1 MTNRVLPGILCATI
15 LAGLGICLP
24 AAEPDSSG
32 LFERKNL
39 VAWCIVPFDSK
50 KRGPEERAAMLEK
63 LGFSKFAYDYRAE
76 HIPTFDA
83 EIEALKRHHIELS
96 AWWFPT
102 VLNDEAKAT
111 LSVFEKHKVTPQLW
125 VTGGGEPTKSEQ
137 EQKQRVIAEAA
148 RIRPIA
154 EAAAKVGCK
163 VALYNHGGWF
173 GEPENQIAIIKELNR
188 SDVGIVY
195 NQHHGHDHLDR
206 FPELLKTMKPYLY
219 TLNLN
224 GMVNQ
229 GDRKG
234 QKILQ
239 LGQGDFDLKLLK
251 VVRDSGYTGPIG
263 ILGHTSDDAEERLHD
278 NLDGLDWLLPQ
289 LSGEPAAA
297 KPKPRT
303 PVPVAQVA
311 TTAAAAAPTANV
323 LRLAGGKFGQAIDG
337 RAGGAFVKG
346 REEFRQFPITVEC
359 WTKLSDKGPYNILV
373 ANELKSSGTHWELF
387 TMAGTGNFTVY
398 TPGFTPDH
406 CHSTAMIC
414 DGRWHHVRMV
424 LEPNRI
430 RLYVDGQPVANQACQ
445 RTEMKAVP
453 GDLAIASL
461 VDKAAGHTGLIDEV
475 RISKGIREFDAS
487 LSKPFEVDD
496 STLGLWHLDELI
508 EQKKFKDATGKNDA
522 QLAQAAPIANNIATK
537 PARIEGHWGEDALGF
552 RWTEEDS
559 RDNRLA
565 QMDTGPF
572 FSGSIVGPGGTVY
585 KGIVVRTGPGRTHAI
600 CYDTEQMRASAG
612 WTGFLKFDAARF
624 GIIVPPRIDGD
635 VTFTTPILAGWSRN
649 DQFTNHREGH
659 RFGSLPKSVAHYE
672 GLYRHGQRVVL
683 KFTVGSSDPPD
694 AKPLPPI
701 VVFESPWTEESNG
714 VTALSRTIVVEP
726 STTVLSLLVADA
738 KARVRLIAKPGTATL
753 QQGPEKC
760 HILAVPPHAESVTV
774 KLLIASPG
782 SDETAFEKLV
792 ADSPAAED
800 LRGLT
805 RPGPRIWGEP
815 LVTTGEVAKNNAPYV
830 VDTINLP
837 FENPF
842 RALMFCGGHDF
853 LPDGK
858 AFIST
863 LHGDVWLVD
872 GIDEKLERITW
883 RRFATGLF
891 QPLGV
896 KVLPERDKNGNPTN
910 RNQLFVVG
918 RDQITR
924 LHDFDND
931 GEADFY
937 ENFNNDADVSLN
949 GHEYVTCLETDRAGN
964 FYYVKGN
971 CDSAIRHDGSLLRVS
986 GDGSKLDVFATG
998 FRNPNGMSIGPNDE
1012 ITVAPQEGEWTP
1024 GSAVFDVHQG
1034 GFYGY
1039 FPSHHR
1045 TTPPTD
1051 FERPFCWFPRL
1062 ADNSCGGQIWVDSD
1076 RWGPLSKQLLH
1087 LSYGQCKLRLLLQEE
1102 IPNGAQAGATAESA
1116 QTKFGPTMNG
1126 GSTEFPLRF
1135 SSGAHRGRFR
1145 ANDGQLYVTGLKGW
1159 VTSAVNDG
1167 CFQRVRYTGQGIDLV
1182 VKMKTYQNGIALTF
1196 TRPLDREEAENPD
1209 NYELESWNYRWSAQY
1224 GSPDLRP
1231 SAPGQIGRDSVEP
1244 KSVTLLP
1251 DNRTVFLELLDLK
1264 PVDQLGISYTLRSA
1278 QGSAIEQTAYLTL
1291 NAIPKNVMAEDQL
1304 HRPKRDA
1311 EKSALLAR
1319 LAPGVTLTVPFFGNP
1334 MMSRLMAW
1342 NGYPGRQDIS
1352 DGLVAT
1358 GFLKVPFSG
1367 EYRFSSSS
1375 QTDAIL
1381 EINGDRHTL
1390 IGTSARRASEDSV
1403 ESRANAEREDDVVV
1417 RLRKGIVPIQVRQ
1430 AAKHENFRFRLMW
1443 ETDRFPRESV
1453 PATVLFHDPMTDEK
1467 SEEREKYFAGRSLYS
1482 NHQCG
1487 GCHIAG
1493 RHRHVDLSKFFSD
1506 LQRLEYEVEQGRF
1519 APRLDGIGSRLEPN
1533 WIANWLRD
1541 PTHMRAEATMPSLV
1555 GSRGNE
1561 ALNDLVAYLASFH
1574 SPEEVPGKSADRAAD
1589 TREVQSEKGAALFER
1604 LGCIAC
1610 HTLAE
1615 KDSHPEWNR
1624 LSLHFAKSKFRTGQL
1639 ARFLRKPQHHHEGS
1653 RMPDFRLSEEE
1664 AEALADYL
1672 NENAKGAVEQVVGL
1686 DSGDVKR
1693 GQKLFKELRCDHCHQ
1708 SAKSE
1713 LARPDLPSIVVPAPG
1728 GGCLA
1733 DDTNRS
1739 QKAPEFALSDGDRE
1753 ALKFFLKTESS
1764 LATETSGANVPHGGP
1779 SFRIKHALKVL
1790 RCTACHA
1797 RDAESARWP
1806 EIVAD
1811 EGSGKL
1817 PESVPQLTWV
1827 GEKLQGPW
1835 ISKILRGKVQH
1846 KPRPWMTAR
1855 MPAFPAYADFFERG
1869 LTTEHGLDLREPIP
1883 TTFDDKLVEAGR
1895 QLTMR
1900 DGGLDCR
1907 QCHAVGNE
1915 KPRGDA
1921 ATQIALGINFA
1932 FTRDRLRPEFA
1943 LRQMLDPP
1951 RYDVGSRMPRFAPDL
1966 QTTAVKQI
1974 EGGKAKKQFEAIKQ
1988 YLWSLKAEVSED

>member
-1 MTNRVLPGILCATI
+1 MIHRVLSGILCATI
-15 LAGLGICLP
+15 LAGLGSSLLS
-24 AAEPDSSG
+24 AEPDSSG

-50 KRGPEERAAMLEK
+50 KRGPEDRAAMLEK

-83 EIEALKRHHIELS
+83 EIEALKRHDIELT

-111 LSVFEKHKVTPQLW
+111 LAVFAKHQVTPQLW

-188 SDVGIVY
+188 TDVGIVY

-224 GMVNQ
+224 GMVKE

-239 LGQGDFDLKLLK
+239 LGQGDLDLKLLK

-263 ILGHTSDDAEERLHD
+263 ILGHTLDDAEERLHD

-289 LSGEPAAA
+289 LNGKPAAA
-297 KPKPRT
+297 KPKTRT
-303 PVPVAQVA
+303 PVPVAQAA
-311 TTAAAAAPTANV
+311 TTAAAPTANV
-323 LRLAGGKFGQAIDG
+323 LRLVGGKFGQAIDG
-337 RAGGAFVKG
+337 RAGGAFIKG
-346 REEFRQFPITVEC
+346 RDEFHQFPLTVEC

-373 ANELKSSGTHWELF
+373 ASELKSSGTHWELF

-414 DGRWHHVRMV
+414 DGRWHHVGMV

-445 RTEMKAVP
+445 RTEMKTAP

-475 RISKGIREFDAS
+475 RISKGIREFDPG
-487 LSKPFEVDD
+487 LSKPFDVDEQ
-496 STLGLWHLDELI
+496 TLGLWHFDELI

-522 QLAQAAPIANNIATK
+522 QLTQVAPNASNLAAK
-537 PARIEGHWGEDALGF
+537 PGRIEGHWGEDALGF

-572 FSGSIVGPGGTVY
+572 FSGSIVGPGGTIY
-585 KGIVVRTGPGRTHAI
+585 KGIVVRMGPGRTHAI

-635 VTFTTPILAGWSRN
+635 VTFTTPILAGWSRS
-649 DQFTNHREGH
+649 DQFTNHREAH
-659 RFGSLPKSVAHYE
+659 RFGSLPKSEAHYE

-683 KFTVGSSDPPD
+683 KFTVGSSDPAGARPQ
-694 AKPLPPI
+694 PPT
-701 VVFESPWTEESNG
+701 VVLESPWTEESNG
-714 VTALSRTIVVEP
+714 VRALTRTIVVEP
-726 STTVLSLLVADA
+726 STTTLSMLVADA
-738 KARVRLIAKPGTATL
+738 KARVRLVAKPGTATL
-753 QQGPEKC
+753 QQGPEQC
-760 HILAVPPHAESVTV
+760 HKLVVPAHAEPVTV

-782 SDETAFEKLV
+782 TDETAFEKLV
-792 ADSPAAED
+792 AVSPAAED

-805 RPGPRIWGEP
+805 TPGPRIWGEP

-883 RRFATGLF
+883 RRYATGLF

-896 KVLPERDKNGNPTN
+896 KVLPERDPSGKPTN
-910 RNQLFVVG
+910 RSQLFVVG

-937 ENFNNDADVSLN
+937 ENFNNDAEVSLN

-986 GDGSKLDVFATG
+986 HDGSKLDVFATG

-1087 LSYGQCKLRLLLQEE
+1087 LSYGQCKLRLLLQEQ
-1102 IPNGAQAGATAESA
+1102 IPAETRASSTADVA

-1126 GSTEFPLRF
+1126 GSTEFPIRF
-1135 SSGAHRGRFR
+1135 ASGVHRGRFR

-1196 TRPLDREEAENPD
+1196 TRPLDRDEAENPD
-1209 NYELESWNYRWSAQY
+1209 NYELEAWNYKWSAQY

-1244 KSVTLLP
+1244 KSVTLLS
-1251 DNRTVFLELLDLK
+1251 DNRTVFLELPDLK
-1264 PVDQLGISYTLRSA
+1264 PVDQFGISCTLRSA
-1278 QGSAIEQTAYLTL
+1278 QGSVIEQTAYLTL
-1291 NAIPKNVMAEDQL
+1291 NAIPKEIMSEDQL

-1311 EKSALLAR
+1311 ARSALLAR
-1319 LAPGVTLTVPFFGNP
+1319 LAPGVTLTIPLFDHP
-1334 MMSRLMAW
+1334 TTSRFMAW
-1342 NGYPGRQDIS
+1342 TSYWVGKESPEEV
-1352 DGLVAT
+1352 VAT

-1367 EYRFSSSS
+1367 EYRFSASAE
-1375 QTDAIL
+1375 TDAVF
-1381 EINGDRHTL
+1381 EINDNKFTL
-1390 IGTSARRASEDSV
+1390 IGTPARRTNEGTSTSIIKHNRD
-1403 ESRANAEREDDVVV
+1403 DDVVV
-1417 RLRKGIVPIQVRQ
+1417 RLRKGITPIRVRHL
-1430 AAKHENFRFRLMW
+1430 AKVDDHRFRLMW
-1443 ETDRFPRESV
+1443 ETDRFPRELV
-1453 PATVLFHDPMTDEK
+1453 PAAMLFHDPLTNDK
-1467 SEEREKYFAGRSLYS
+1467 SEVDEPYFAGRALFS
-1482 NHQCG
+1482 NHQCAR
-1487 GCHIAG
+1487 CHIG
-1493 RHRHVDLSKFFSD
+1493 QDPLRPFDKTELVRHEYQIESFRH
-1506 LQRLEYEVEQGRF
+1506 
-1519 APRLDGIGSRLEPN
+1519 APRLDGIGSRLQPD
-1533 WIANWLRD
+1533 WLASWLRN
-1541 PTHMRAEATMPSLV
+1541 PTHLRAEATMPSLLE
-1555 GSRGNE
+1555 SPDNSS
-1561 ALNDLVAYLASFH
+1561 LSDLVAYMGSLRGPH
-1574 SPEEVPGKSADRAAD
+1574 EVPGNSADASEIRL
-1589 TREVQSEKGAALFER
+1589 EKGAELFER

-1610 HTLAE
+1610 HTFAAKE
-1615 KDSHPEWNR
+1615 THPEWNR
-1624 LSLHFAKSKFRTGQL
+1624 LSLHFVKSKFLPGQL
-1639 ARFLRKPQHHHEGS
+1639 TRFLQEPHRHHHGS
-1653 RMPDFRLSEEE
+1653 RMPDFRLSEAE
-1664 AEALADYL
+1664 AAALADYL
-1672 NENAKGAVEQVVGL
+1672 NEHAKGAVEHVVGL
-1686 DSGDVKR
+1686 GSGDVQR
-1693 GQKLFKELRCDHCHQ
+1693 GQKLFKELRCKHCHQ
-1708 SAKSE
+1708 LAEKGE
-1713 LARPDLPSIVVPAPG
+1713 LALPDVAPVNVVPVPRL
-1728 GGCLA
+1728 GCLA
-1733 DDTNRS
+1733 DDTARS
-1739 QKAPEFALSDGDRE
+1739 EKSPKFAFSDADRQALANFISTYYGKASI
-1753 ALKFFLKTESS
+1753 
-1764 LATETSGANVPHGGP
+1764 PHAGP
-1779 SFRIKHALKVL
+1779 SSRINHALKVL

-1797 RDAESARWP
+1797 RDGESARWP
-1806 EIVAD
+1806 EIVAE

-1835 ISKILRGKVQH
+1835 ITKLMKGEIRH
-1846 KPRPWMTAR
+1846 KTRPWMTAR
-1855 MPAFPAYADFFERG
+1855 MPGFPVYADFLVPE
-1869 LTTEHGLDLREPIP
+1869 LPQEHGLEFQETIP
-1883 TTFDDKLVEAGR
+1883 TMFDDKLVESGR
-1895 QLTMR
+1895 QLTLR

-1932 FTRDRLRPEFA
+1932 FARDRLRPEFA
-1943 LRQMLDPP
+1943 MRQMFDPP

-1966 QTTAVKQI
+1966 QTTAVKKI
-1974 EGGKAKKQFEAIKQ
+1974 EGGNAKKQFEAIKQ

>member
-1 MTNRVLPGILCATI
+1 MTNRVLLGTVCATI
-15 LAGLGICLP
+15 LAGLGISLP

-83 EIEALKRHHIELS
+83 EIEALKRHHVELT

-111 LSVFEKHKVTPQLW
+111 LAVFEKHKVTPQLW

-188 SDVGIVY
+188 TDVGIVY
-195 NQHHGHDHLDR
+195 NQHHGHDHLGR

-224 GMVNQ
+224 GMVKE

-239 LGQGDFDLKLLK
+239 LGQGDLDLKLLK

-289 LSGEPAAA
+289 LNGKPAAN
-297 KPKPRT
+297 KPKTRT

-311 TTAAAAAPTANV
+311 TAAAVPPANV
-323 LRLAGGKFGQAIDG
+323 PRLAGGKFGQAIDG
-337 RAGGAFVKG
+337 RAGGAFIKG
-346 REEFRQFPITVEC
+346 RDEFHQFPITVEC
-359 WTKLSDKGPYNILV
+359 WTKLVDKGPYNILV

-414 DGRWHHVRMV
+414 DGRWHHVGMV

-445 RTEMKAVP
+445 RTEMTSVT

-461 VDKAAGHTGLIDEV
+461 VDKAAGYTGLIDEV
-475 RISKGIREFDAS
+475 RISKGIREFDSS
-487 LSKPFEVDD
+487 LSKPFEVDEN
-496 STLGLWHLDELI
+496 TLGLWHLDELI

-522 QLAQAAPIANNIATK
+522 QLAQVAPNAVNMAAK
-537 PARIEGHWGEDALGF
+537 PSRIEGHWGEDALGF

-624 GIIVPPRIDGD
+624 GIIVPPRIEGD
-635 VTFTTPILAGWSRN
+635 VTFTTPILAGWSRS
-649 DQFTNHREGH
+649 DQFINHREGH

-683 KFTVGSSDPPD
+683 KFTVGSSDPTD
-694 AKPLPPI
+694 VKPQPPT

-726 STTVLSLLVADA
+726 STTALSMLVADA
-738 KARVRLIAKPGTATL
+738 KAHVRLVAKPGTALL

-760 HILAVPPHAESVTV
+760 HILNVPPHAEPVTV
-774 KLLIASPG
+774 KLLIAAPATN
-782 SDETAFEKLV
+782 ETAFEKLV
-792 ADSPAAED
+792 AVSPAAED

-805 RPGPRIWGEP
+805 KPGPRIWGEP

-883 RRFATGLF
+883 RRYATGLF

-910 RNQLFVVG
+910 RSQLFVVG

-986 GDGSKLDVFATG
+986 RDGSKLDVFATG

-1102 IPNGAQAGATAESA
+1102 IAEGTQAGATAESA
-1116 QTKFGPTMNG
+1116 QAKFGPTMNG

-1135 SSGAHRGRFR
+1135 ASGAHRGRFR

-1196 TRPLDREEAENPD
+1196 TRPLDRDEAENPD
-1209 NYELESWNYRWSAQY
+1209 NYELEAWNYRWSAQY

-1251 DNRTVFLELLDLK
+1251 DNRTVFLELPDLK
-1264 PVDQLGISYTLRSA
+1264 PVDQLGIIYTLRST
-1278 QGSAIEQTAYLTL
+1278 QGSVIEQTAYLTL
-1291 NAIPKNVMAEDQL
+1291 NAIPKDLVSEDQL

-1311 EKSALLAR
+1311 ERSALLAR
-1319 LAPGVTLTVPFFGNP
+1319 LAPGVTLTIPLFNHP
-1334 MMSRLMAW
+1334 STSRLMAW
-1342 NGYPGRQDIS
+1342 SSYWVGKETPEEVI
-1352 DGLVAT
+1352 AT

-1367 EYRFSSSS
+1367 EYRFSSSAES
-1375 QTDAIL
+1375 DAIL
-1381 EINGDRHTL
+1381 EINDDQFTL
-1390 IGTSARRASEDSV
+1390 IGTSARRASEGSSKSV
-1403 ESRANAEREDDVVV
+1403 TKDTRDDDIVV
-1417 RLRKGIVPIQVRQ
+1417 RLRKGITPIRIRHS
-1430 AAKHENFRFRLMW
+1430 AKVDNHGFRLMW
-1443 ETDRFPRESV
+1443 ETDRFPRELV
-1453 PATVLFHDPMTDEK
+1453 PANLLFHDPLTNEK
-1467 SEEREKYFAGRSLYS
+1467 SEVRETYFAGRALFS
-1482 NHQCG
+1482 NHQCAR
-1487 GCHIAG
+1487 CHIG
-1493 RHRHVDLSKFFSD
+1493 QDPLRPFDVTELVRHEGQIEHFRH
-1506 LQRLEYEVEQGRF
+1506 
-1519 APRLDGIGSRLEPN
+1519 APRLDGIGSRLQPN
-1533 WIANWLRD
+1533 WLANWLRD
-1541 PTHMRAEATMPSLV
+1541 PAHLRTDATMPSLLE
-1555 GSRGNE
+1555 SRDNN
-1561 ALNDLVAYLASFH
+1561 ALSDLVAFLGSLRG
-1574 SPEEVPGKSADRAAD
+1574 SNEVPGNPAGQTTDA
-1589 TREVQSEKGAALFER
+1589 REVRLEKGAALFER

-1610 HTLAE
+1610 HTFAAKE
-1615 KDSHPEWNR
+1615 THPEWNR
-1624 LSLHFAKSKFRTGQL
+1624 LSLFFVTSKFQPGQL
-1639 ARFLRKPQHHHEGS
+1639 TRFLREPHGHHYGS
-1653 RMPDFRLSEEE
+1653 RMPDFRLNEEE
-1664 AEALADYL
+1664 AGALADYL
-1672 NENAKGAVEQVVGL
+1672 NENAKGSVEQVVGL
-1686 DSGDVKR
+1686 GSGDVQR

-1708 SAKSE
+1708 
-1713 LARPDLPSIVVPAPG
+1713 LAEKGSLATPDVVPITVVSAARR
-1728 GGCLA
+1728 GCLG
-1733 DDTNRS
+1733 DDTTRS
-1739 QKAPEFALSDGDRE
+1739 QKAPKFAFSDFDRQ
-1753 ALKFFLKTESS
+1753 ALAFFLATYSGNPS
-1764 LATETSGANVPHGGP
+1764 LPHAGP
-1779 SFRIKHALKVL
+1779 SSRIKHALKVL

-1797 RDAESARWP
+1797 RDGESARWP
-1806 EIVAD
+1806 EIVAE

-1817 PESVPQLTWV
+1817 PESVPHLTWV

-1835 ISKILRGKVQH
+1835 ITKLLKGEIQH

-1855 MPAFPAYADFFERG
+1855 MPSFPVYADFLVPE
-1869 LTTEHGLDLREPIP
+1869 LPQEHGLEFQEPIP

-1895 QLTMR
+1895 QLTLR

-1966 QTTAVKQI
+1966 QTTAVKKI
-1974 EGGKAKKQFEAIKQ
+1974 EGGNAKKQFEAIKQ
-1988 YLWSLKAEVSED
+1988 YLWSLKADVSED

>member
-1 MTNRVLPGILCATI
+1 MTNRVLLGAFCATI
-15 LAGLGICLP
+15 LAGLGISLS

-83 EIEALKRHHIELS
+83 EIEALKRHHIELT

-111 LSVFEKHKVTPQLW
+111 LAVFEKHKVTPQLW

-137 EQKQRVIAEAA
+137 EQKQRVIVEAA

-154 EAAAKVGCK
+154 EAAAKMGCK

-188 SDVGIVY
+188 TDVGIVY

-206 FPELLKTMKPYLY
+206 FPALLKMMKPYLY

-224 GMVNQ
+224 GMVRE
-229 GDRKG
+229 GDRRG

-239 LGQGDFDLKLLK
+239 LGQGDLDLNLLK

-263 ILGHTSDDAEERLHD
+263 ILGHTSDDAEERLQD

-289 LSGEPAAA
+289 LNGKPAAS
-297 KPKPRT
+297 KPNTRT

-311 TTAAAAAPTANV
+311 TAAVPTANV
-323 LRLAGGKFGQAIDG
+323 PRLAGGKFGQAIDG
-337 RAGGAFVKG
+337 RAGGSFITG
-346 REEFRQFPITVEC
+346 RDEFHQFPITVEC

-373 ANELKSSGTHWELF
+373 ANELKLSGTHWELF

-414 DGRWHHVRMV
+414 DGRWHHVGLV

-430 RLYVDGQPVANQACQ
+430 RLYVDGQPVANQAIQ
-445 RTEMKAVP
+445 RTEMKSVP
-453 GDLAIASL
+453 GDLAIGSL
-461 VDKAAGHTGLIDEV
+461 VDKAAGHTGMIDEV
-475 RISKGIREFDAS
+475 RISRGIREFDPS

-496 STLGLWHLDELI
+496 STLGLWHFDELI
-508 EQKKFKDATGKNDA
+508 DQKHFKDATGKNDA
-522 QLAQAAPIANNIATK
+522 RLSQFSSNANSVAQKTL
-537 PARIEGHWGEDALGF
+537 RIEGHWGEDALGF

-572 FSGSIVGPGGTVY
+572 FSGSIVGPGGTIY
-585 KGIVVRTGPGRTHAI
+585 KAIVVRTGPNRTQAI

-612 WTGFLKFDAARF
+612 WAGFLKFDAARF

-635 VTFTTPILAGWSRN
+635 VTFTTPILAGWSRS
-649 DQFTNHREGH
+649 DQFTNHREAH
-659 RFGSLPKSVAHYE
+659 RFGSLPKNVAHYE
-672 GLYRHGQRVVL
+672 GLYRHDQRVVL
-683 KFTVGSSDPPD
+683 KFTVGYSDQAD
-694 AKPLPPI
+694 AKPRPPT
-701 VVFESPWTEESNG
+701 VVLESPWTEESNG
-714 VTALSRTIVVEP
+714 VTALIRTIIVEP
-726 STTVLSLLVADA
+726 STTALSMLVADA
-738 KARVRLIAKPGTATL
+738 KAHVRLVAKPGTASL

-760 HILAVPPHAESVTV
+760 HTLVVPAHSEPVTV
-774 KLLIASPG
+774 KLLIAPPAT
-782 SDETAFEKLV
+782 DDAAFEKLV
-792 ADSPAAED
+792 ASSPAVED
-800 LRGLT
+800 LTSLMK
-805 RPGPRIWGEP
+805 PGPKIWGEP
-815 LVTTGEVAKNNAPYV
+815 LVTTGEVAKNSAPYV

-837 FENPF
+837 FENRF

-872 GIDEKLERITW
+872 GIDEKLEQITW

-896 KVLPERDKNGNPTN
+896 KVLPERDQTGNPTN
-910 RNQLFVVG
+910 RSQLFVVG

-924 LHDFDND
+924 LHDLNND

-937 ENFNNDADVSLN
+937 ENFNNDAEVSLN

-971 CDSAIRHDGSLLRVS
+971 CDSAIQHDGSLLRVS
-986 GDGSKLDVFATG
+986 RDGSKLDVFATG

-1062 ADNSCGGQIWVDSD
+1062 TDNSCGGQIWVDSD

-1087 LSYGQCKLRLLLQEE
+1087 LSYGQCKLRLLLQEVISDRTQE
-1102 IPNGAQAGATAESA
+1102 AASKDLA
-1116 QTKFGPTMNG
+1116 QTKFGPTING

-1135 SSGAHRGRFR
+1135 ASGVHRGRFR

-1196 TRPLDREEAENPD
+1196 TRQLDRDEAENPD
-1209 NYELESWNYRWSAQY
+1209 NYELEAWNYRWSAQY

-1244 KSVTLLP
+1244 RSVTLLP
-1251 DNRTVFLELLDLK
+1251 DNRTVFLELPELK
-1264 PVDQLGISYTLRSA
+1264 PVDQLGITYTLRSS

-1291 NAIPKNVMAEDQL
+1291 NAIPKDVISEDQL
-1304 HRPKRDA
+1304 HRPKRDV
-1311 EKSALLAR
+1311 EKSALLGR
-1319 LAPGVTLTVPFFGNP
+1319 LAPGVTLTAPFFGNP
-1334 MMSRLMAW
+1334 LTNRLMAW
-1342 NGYPGRQDIS
+1342 TRTGGSQETPEELI
-1352 DGLVAT
+1352 AT
-1358 GFLKVPFSG
+1358 GYLKVPFTG
-1367 EYRFSSSS
+1367 EYRFSASAE
-1375 QTDAIL
+1375 TDATL
-1381 EINGDRHTL
+1381 EINGDQYTL
-1390 IGTSARRASEDSV
+1390 IGTSARRTSEGSFL
-1403 ESRANAEREDDVVV
+1403 SSTNHTRENDVVV
-1417 RLRKGIVPIQVRQ
+1417 RLRKGITSILVRQ
-1430 AAKHENFRFRLMW
+1430 SATRGNFSFRLMW
-1443 ETDRFPRESV
+1443 ETDRFPRELV
-1453 PATVLFHDPMTDEK
+1453 PATSLFHDQAIDET
-1467 SEEREKYFAGRSLYS
+1467 SGDRNMYLAGRSLYFK
-1482 NHQCG
+1482 HQCAR
-1487 GCHIAG
+1487 CHIDKRLPNQLDG
-1493 RHRHVDLSKFFSD
+1493 TIV
-1506 LQRLEYEVEQGRF
+1506 RLELEQLRF
-1519 APRLDGIGSRLEPN
+1519 APRLDGIGSRLERD
-1533 WIANWLRD
+1533 WLAGWLRN
-1541 PTHMRAEATMPSLV
+1541 PTHLRSDSTMPSLL
-1555 GSRGNE
+1555 GSNDDGS
-1561 ALNDLVAYLASFH
+1561 LNDLVAYLVSLRDTDDLPVNPTA
-1574 SPEEVPGKSADRAAD
+1574 RAA
-1589 TREVQSEKGAALFER
+1589 EGEAHLEKGAALFER

-1610 HTLAE
+1610 HTLAAKE
-1615 KDSHPEWNR
+1615 THPEWNR
-1624 LSLHFAKSKFRTGQL
+1624 LSLHFAKSKFRPGQL
-1639 ARFLRKPQHHHEGS
+1639 ERFLRKPHGHHQGS

-1664 AEALADYL
+1664 AGALAVYL
-1672 NENAKGAVEQVVGL
+1672 NEKTNGTTTKIAGL
-1686 DSGDVKR
+1686 DSGDVQR
-1693 GQKLFKELRCDHCHQ
+1693 GQRLFKELRCDHCHQ
-1708 SAKSE
+1708 VSEKSNLTKPDVPSA
-1713 LARPDLPSIVVPAPG
+1713 VVRAPR

-1733 DDTNRS
+1733 DDSTRL
-1739 QKAPEFALSDGDRE
+1739 QKVPRFALSDSDRQ
-1753 ALKFFLKTESS
+1753 ALKFFLTTDQSD
-1764 LATETSGANVPHGGP
+1764 ANMPHAGP
-1779 SFRIKHALKVL
+1779 SSRIEHALKVL
-1790 RCTACHA
+1790 RCTACHS
-1797 RDAESARWP
+1797 RDSESAYWP
-1806 EIVAD
+1806 EIVAE

-1817 PESVPQLTWV
+1817 PESVPHLTWV

-1835 ISKILRGKVQH
+1835 ITKLLNGEIQH
-1846 KPRPWMTAR
+1846 KPRPWLMAR
-1855 MPAFPAYADFFERG
+1855 MPSFPAYADFLVPE
-1869 LTTEHGLDLREPIP
+1869 LPLEHGLAFQEPIP

-1895 QLTMR
+1895 QLTLR

-1943 LRQMLDPP
+1943 LRQILDPP

-1966 QTTAVKQI
+1966 QTTAVKHI
-1974 EGGKAKKQFEAIKQ
+1974 EGGNARKQFEAIKQ
-1988 YLWSLKAEVSED
+1988 YLWSLKADVSED